1 MRMILEKA
9 LIALLNQEKEKAD
22 ALFHDFILERS
33 RQIHESLR
41 QGEDFVLDE
50 SMEDMMSIDEMFS
63 DDDLAEDFEDEGA
76 EGDEVVAEEGD
87 DEFAPADEFAGD
99 DAGDELEVGDA
110 VAGDDDGAEGE
121 EGVEGEE
128 EEQPIEDRVSD
139 LEADL
144 QRLSAEFDAMMD
156 QEGIELDGE
165 EKPVEEAVVQIS
177 TTDHGEIN
185 VVASTDDEDQGDDFG
200 MEVAP
205 MGDDM
210 GDDMGDELV
219 GGDADL
225 GDDFDDLSES
235 IVDELE
241 RVTVATGDGREQG
254 NGKFKQ
260 NTQSVLKNS
269 PVDQRAF
276 KGKPVTI
283 KSNEHNGYDREAAPS
298 VKTAEK
304 RQNVKAKSTDGRATV
319 KKEGDSAALLNKLS
333 ADPAAQKSLL
343 GSKK

>member
-9 LIALLNQEKEKAD
+9 LIALLNQEKDKAD
-22 ALFHDFILERS
+22 SLFHDFILERS

-63 DDDLAEDFEDEGA
+63 DEDVTEDFADDEEVVADDGDDLAAHDDA
-76 EGDEVVAEEGD
+76 EGDDLNAD
-87 DEFAPADEFAGD
+87 D
-99 DAGDELEVGDA
+99 
-110 VAGDDDGAEGE
+110 
-121 EGVEGEE
+121 VEGQDSIEGADDEE
-128 EEQPIEDRVSD
+128 EELPLEDRVTD

-156 QEGIELDGE
+156 GDSDDLGDDDLE
-165 EKPVEEAVVQIS
+165 PVDEAVVQIS
-177 TTDHGEIN
+177 TTDTGEIN
-185 VVASTDDEDQGDDFG
+185 VVASTDDEDQDDSFADDSFANDDFSTDA
-200 MEVAP
+200 AP
-205 MGDDM
+205 MGDDL
-210 GDDMGDELV
+210 GSDDLSD
-219 GGDADL
+219 
-225 GDDFDDLSES
+225 DDFDDLSES

-260 NTQSVLKNS
+260 NTQSVLKNT

-276 KGKPVTI
+276 KGKPVQI
-283 KSNEHNGYDREAAPS
+283 KAEEKNGYDREQAPAVKKAAP
-298 VKTAEK
+298 
-304 RQNVKAKSTDGRATV
+304 RQNVKAASTDGRAQV
-319 KKEGDSAALLNKLS
+319 KKEGDAAAILNKLS
-333 ADPAAQKSLL
+333 ADPAGQTSLL

>member
-1 MRMILEKA
+1 MILEKA
-9 LIALLNQEKEKAD
+9 LIALLNQEKDKAD

-41 QGEDFVLDE
+41 QGEDFILDE
-50 SMEDMMSIDEMFS
+50 SMEETMSIDEMFS
-63 DDDLAEDFEDEGA
+63 DDDLAEDFDGDE
-76 EGDEVVAEEGD
+76 EVVAEEGD
-87 DEFAPADEFAGD
+87 DEFAADAGD
-99 DAGDELEVGDA
+99 DLAA
-110 VAGDDDGAEGE
+110 DDVEAGAEGGAAGA
-121 EGVEGEE
+121 EGGADDADVEGEE
-128 EEQPIEDRVSD
+128 EDELPIEDRVTD

-156 QEGIELDGE
+156 QEGIELDVDANDE
-165 EKPVEEAVVQIS
+165 QPVEEAVVQIS
-177 TTDHGEIN
+177 TTDSGEIN
-185 VVASTDDEDQGDDFG
+185 VVASTDDENEWTDNEDFSSD
-200 MEVAP
+200 VAP
-205 MGDDM
+205 MGDDQAAYPMAADGM
-210 GDDMGDELV
+210 GD
-219 GGDADL
+219 DL

-260 NTQSVLKNS
+260 NTQSILKNT

-276 KGKPVTI
+276 KGKPVQI
-283 KSNEHNGYDREAAPS
+283 KADEHNGYDREQAPS

-304 RQNVKAKSTDGRATV
+304 RQNVKAKSTDGRAAV
-319 KKEGDSAALLNKLS
+319 KKEGDSAAILNKLS
-333 ADPAAQKSLL
+333 ADPAGQKSLL